1 MLGFLTRKLIYAW
14 LSINIYYDMLEILFF
29 IFYFLNDEEAC
40 DIIGLVIVEETRTI
54 ISRV

>member
-1 MLGFLTRKLIYAW
+1 MIKYKYILWYAW
-14 LSINIYYDMLEILFF
+14 NLI
-29 IFYFLNDEEAC
+29 YFLNDEEAC